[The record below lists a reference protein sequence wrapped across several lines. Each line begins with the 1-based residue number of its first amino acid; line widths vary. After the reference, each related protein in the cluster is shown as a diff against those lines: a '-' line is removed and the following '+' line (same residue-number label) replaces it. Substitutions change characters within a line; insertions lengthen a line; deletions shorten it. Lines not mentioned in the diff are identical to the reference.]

1 MKCTFVT
8 RATKSDSNLWQILFL
23 PIIRYLYIDNSGTNS
38 LDYQSLLTTS
48 NLAKPIDI
56 VDKFSQQDI
65 ILSAP
70 QT

>member
-23 PIIRYLYIDNSGTNS
+23 PIIRYLYIDNSGTN
-38 LDYQSLLTTS
+38 